1 MPGKTLPGA
10 IGVPHWLSSRE
21 KINRY
26 QMYVSDAIGGN
37 EIEEGPVECQVT
49 GIETLNRKAREGL
62 FTR

>member
-1 MPGKTLPGA
+1 MPGKTLPSA

-21 KINRY
+21 K
-26 QMYVSDAIGGN
+26 MYFLDAIGEN

-49 GIETLNRKAREGL
+49 GIEILNRKAREGL